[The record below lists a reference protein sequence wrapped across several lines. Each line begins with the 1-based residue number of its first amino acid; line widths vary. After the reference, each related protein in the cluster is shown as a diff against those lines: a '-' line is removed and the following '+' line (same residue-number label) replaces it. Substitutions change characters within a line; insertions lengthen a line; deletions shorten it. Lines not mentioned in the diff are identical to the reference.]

1 VWYYVKRKNGRSG
14 SGARTDKE
22 GKARRLM
29 PFKNSSVEVRVP
41 GYEAQVFE
49 KDLKD
54 LKVQLLPIAAI
65 EVQIVGMPKLPN
77 EVSAHATVMRQ
88 AGRMARSG
96 NRTTLVN
103 GRAKVQPQALGKC
116 ELRITFHA
124 NLRDR
129 SNQVRQ
135 ALRRALNLN
144 PLTFELTGTR
154 KPTEPM
160 VFKLDQE
167 TIDDIQ
173 ACLDDAREVLKKK
186 DK

>member
-1 VWYYVKRKNGRSG
+1 
-14 SGARTDKE
+14 
-22 GKARRLM
+22 
-29 PFKNSSVEVRVP
+29 VR
-41 GYEAQVFE
+41 
-49 KDLKD
+49 
-54 LKVQLLPIAAI
+54 
-65 EVQIVGMPKLPN
+65 
-77 EVSAHATVMRQ
+77 
-88 AGRMARSG
+88 
-96 NRTTLVN
+96 
-103 GRAKVQPQALGKC
+103 PQALGKC

-173 ACLDDAREVLKKK
+173 ACLDDIREVLKKK